1 MSQQF
6 HLRSAGLALIASA
19 LLLVAGCGKSTSP
32 SAVPQSNSVQRTVSD
47 EQLATEVKAQVQADS
62 ALSGLP
68 IQTQVSNGI
77 VTLSGQVNDQAAR
90 ELATNDAAQVSGVR
104 TVVNNLTVQKS
115 SAAVNPAQPSAMH
128 QTSDS
133 AVERKAA
140 AARRQE
146 ATNRRE
152 RQREQQAHQTRQQRQ
167 RETSRQVV
175 NNAPPAA
182 APPTLQSQLQQPQPP
197 PVKAPAAPPPPPP
210 KPVVETIT
218 IPAGTDLPVRIS
230 ESLETGKV
238 QTGDQFHGALADNLV
253 INGQTA
259 LRRGTSVTGVVT
271 DAKDATRF
279 RGRSE
284 LSLQLQ
290 RVKTANKT
298 LPVSTDA
305 LVRQGKPRG
314 KDTALK
320 AGGGALFGTL
330 LGALAGGGRGALM
343 GAAAGGAAGT
353 GANAITR
360 GQQVQIPS
368 ESILHF
374 KLSQPLTVTITHMPG
389 SSPVTSYNSSDTP
402 QLQQPQQ
409 PEQPQ

>member
-1 MSQQF
+1 MPQQPHF
-6 HLRSAGLALIASA
+6 RSAGLALIASA
-19 LLLVAGCGKSTSP
+19 FLLVVGCGRSTSS
-32 SAVPQSNSVQRTVSD
+32 SATSRSASAQKTVND
-47 EQLATEVKAQVQADS
+47 GQLATEVKAQLQADA
-62 ALSGLP
+62 ALSTLP
-68 IQTQVSNGI
+68 IQTHVSNGI
-77 VTLSGQVNDQAAR
+77 VTLSGQVSDQAAR
-90 ELATNDAAQVSGVR
+90 ELAANDAAQVSGIR
-104 TVVNNLTVQKS
+104 TVVNNLTVQTG
-115 SAAVNPAQPSAMH
+115 SATATPVQPHAMH
-128 QTSDS
+128 QASD
-133 AVERKAA
+133 AA
-140 AARRQE
+140 AERRAAAVKREE
-146 ATNRRE
+146 AQNRRE
-152 RQREQQAHQTRQQRQ
+152 QQREQAQQTRRQQQ
-167 RETSRQVV
+167 RETSQQVV

-182 APPTLQSQLQQPQPP
+182 ANPTLQSQLQQPAPP
-197 PVKAPAAPPPPPP
+197 PVKAPAPPPQPP
-210 KPVVETIT
+210 KPVTETIT
-218 IPAGTDLPVRIS
+218 IPPGTDFPVRIS

-259 LRRGTSVTGVVT
+259 LRRGASVTGVVT
-271 DAKDATRF
+271 DAKDAARF

-284 LSLQLQ
+284 LSLELQ
-290 RVKTANKT
+290 RVKTANKA
-298 LPVSTDA
+298 LPVSTEA
-305 LVRQGKPRG
+305 LVRQGKARG

-374 KLSQPLTVTITHMPG
+374 KLNQPLTVTITRTPG

-409 PEQPQ
+409 P

>member
-1 MSQQF
+1 MPQQS

-19 LLLVAGCGKSTSP
+19 LLLVAGCGKSTSS
-32 SAVPQSNSVQRTVSD
+32 SAIPHSASAQRTVND
-47 EQLATEVKAQVQADS
+47 EQLATEVKAQMQADS
-62 ALSGLP
+62 ALSTLP
-68 IQTQVSNGI
+68 IQTHVSNGI

-90 ELATNDAAQVSGVR
+90 ELAANDAAQVSGVR
-104 TVVNNLTVQKS
+104 TVVNDLTVQTG
-115 SAAVNPAQPSAMH
+115 SAAVNPVQPRRPMRQA
-128 QTSDS
+128 SD
-133 AVERKAA
+133 AAAERKAEA
-140 AARRQE
+140 VKRQE
-146 ATNRRE
+146 AQNKRE
-152 RQREQQAHQTRQQRQ
+152 QQREQAQQTRQQRQ
-167 RETSRQVV
+167 RESSQQVG

-182 APPTLQSQLQQPQPP
+182 ASPTLQSQLQQPAPP
-197 PVKAPAAPPPPPP
+197 PVKAPASPPPPP
-210 KPVVETIT
+210 KPVIETIT

-238 QTGDQFHGALADNLV
+238 QSGDQFHGALADNLV

-259 LRRGTSVTGVVT
+259 LRRGASVTGVVT
-271 DAKDATRF
+271 DAKDAARF

-284 LSLQLQ
+284 LSLELQ
-290 RVKTANKT
+290 RVKAANKT

-305 LVRQGKPRG
+305 LVRQGKARG

-389 SSPVTSYNSSDTP
+389 SAPVTSYNSSDTP